1 MTKLSKWKGADLVT
15 SSYIFPRLF
24 PIDHRFNSM
33 KNEQVSLSL
42 SLSRYFSRSKPERI
56 HFSFFLSCLRWQ
68 SVSSWLLSSPS
79 YVTRCHESSYTSFLL
94 PIGTLSNKHRISCYT
109 PRCPRVFSINF
120 IVFASLLR
128 EGIETLPDYYFVN
141 FVLFTIG
148 DVYTV
153 YSELNFS
160 RILKLFNLSNLLKS
174 TKKFSTY
181 RFKEYRLETLD
192 IPLDIP
198 LWYNRKESSR
208 VKIKERSFPR
218 ISSYSRNLD
227 RWSKRS
233 FVIAS

>member
-1 MTKLSKWKGADLVT
+1 MDWNVWQNCRSEKGPILLLLLIFFLVSFRSIIGLIRWKMNKA
-15 SSYIFPRLF
+15 
-24 PIDHRFNSM
+24 
-33 KNEQVSLSL
+33 LSL

-181 RFKEYRLETLD
+181 RFKEYRNSR
-192 IPLDIP
+192 
-198 LWYNRKESSR
+198 YSSR
-208 VKIKERSFPR
+208 
-218 ISSYSRNLD
+218 YSV
-227 RWSKRS
+227 
-233 FVIAS
+233 VIQ

>member
-1 MTKLSKWKGADLVT
+1 MNK
-15 SSYIFPRLF
+15 P
-24 PIDHRFNSM
+24 
-33 KNEQVSLSL
+33 LSL
-42 SLSRYFSRSKPERI
+42 SLCLVTFQEVNPKGFI
-56 HFSFFLSCLRWQ
+56 FLSFFPVYDDR
-68 SVSSWLLSSPS
+68 VFLLDFFPLLL
-79 YVTRCHESSYTSFLL
+79 TRCHESSYTSFLL
-94 PIGTLSNKHRISCYT
+94 PIGILSNKHRISCYT

-181 RFKEYRLETLD
+181 RFKEYRNSRYSSRYSVV
-192 IPLDIP
+192 IR
-198 LWYNRKESSR
+198 YRKESSR

>member
-1 MTKLSKWKGADLVT
+1 
-15 SSYIFPRLF
+15 
-24 PIDHRFNSM
+24 M

-42 SLSRYFSRSKPERI
+42 SLCLVTFQEVNPKGFIFLSFFPVYDDRVFLLDFFPLLLTLQDATSLRTLL
-56 HFSFFLSCLRWQ
+56 FSFLSGHFRTNTVYL
-68 SVSSWLLSSPS
+68 VILHA
-79 YVTRCHESSYTSFLL
+79 VH
-94 PIGTLSNKHRISCYT
+94 
-109 PRCPRVFSINF
+109 VFSINF

-192 IPLDIP
+192 IPL
-198 LWYNRKESSR
+198 
-208 VKIKERSFPR
+208 
-218 ISSYSRNLD
+218 
-227 RWSKRS
+227 
-233 FVIAS
+233 